1 MRLYFDAL
9 TPIMLHSTLDS
20 YAKINVLSTCVS
32 VTVGLLASGKIL
44 TIKYVNTSQ
53 KNWTQYGHFRL
64 HSFLLIKLFHRN
76 NSYLCVMSQELARV
90 NAELA
95 KEREKLEG
103 LANEL
108 TEEYEHAK
116 Q

>member
-1 MRLYFDAL
+1 
-9 TPIMLHSTLDS
+9 
-20 YAKINVLSTCVS
+20 
-32 VTVGLLASGKIL
+32 
-44 TIKYVNTSQ
+44 
-53 KNWTQYGHFRL
+53 
-64 HSFLLIKLFHRN
+64 
-76 NSYLCVMSQELARV
+76 MSQELARV